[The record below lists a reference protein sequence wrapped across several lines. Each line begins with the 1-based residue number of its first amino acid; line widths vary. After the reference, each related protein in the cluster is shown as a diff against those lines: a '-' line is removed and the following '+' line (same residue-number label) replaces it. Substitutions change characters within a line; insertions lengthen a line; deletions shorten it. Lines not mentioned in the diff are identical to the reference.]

1 MNVNVKTKVAIYTRV
16 STTDQARE
24 GHSLEEQEKRL
35 KARCISNDY
44 EVYKVYTDAGISGK
58 SAENRPAYQQMLKDM
73 KKGKFNLIMSF
84 KMDRISRSIIDFEE
98 FFNEIKKYNCGIE
111 FLCENIDTTMAS
123 GMMFARML
131 GIFAQFERELIQER
145 TLIGVESA
153 VNKGHIGGKPPLG
166 YRHKMDESGKQKL
179 KQWEIDEDE
188 AKIVKEIFE
197 LCSSGKTYFQISNIL
212 KEKYPTVISS
222 IRKNE
227 VTGEEKIN
235 YRKWTD
241 SSISCIL
248 NNKSYMGIYEYRK
261 CLKDKDT
268 IEIQGVVPSIISE
281 ELFKDCQEMIARNGR
296 NYYRSKNYLFVQRLV
311 CPHCG
316 RIMACNG
323 VKNKLKNDYR
333 YYKCKDCGIYV
344 RESLI
349 ENALLTQLNNLFELS
364 SIINSNYYISDS
376 KTAEK
381 YNSCRLDQKI
391 RFAIDEKIIKDK
403 MTLLDSNEL
412 NELWKMTSYEAKC
425 NFIGNYIDTITIKEK
440 IDSKKKIIKVELLD
454 LKLKSNKVKELL
466 DLEQKNMIDKIVGSG
481 VLKASIT
488 EMKHDKDALD
498 YIELLRT
505 KYKFAA
511 FDLYDMEDYY
521 INPLL
526 FKIIKVN
533 PKSYVEKKKVYGLVL
548 LDYTNLLKECPT
560 TYDNANQNA

>member
-1 MNVNVKTKVAIYTRV
+1 MNNEKKMVAIYTRV

-73 KKGKFNLIMSF
+73 KKGKFNLIMAF
-84 KMDRISRSIIDFEE
+84 KMDRISRSIIDFED
-98 FFNEIKKYNCGIE
+98 FFKELKKYNCGIE
-111 FLCENIDTTMAS
+111 FLCENIDTTGAA
-123 GMMFARML
+123 GMMFARIL

-145 TLIGVESA
+145 TLVGVESA
-153 VNKGHIGGKPPLG
+153 VNKGHFGGKPPLG
-166 YRHKMDESGKQKL
+166 YKHKLDVSGKHKL
-179 KQWEIDEDE
+179 KEWEIDVDE
-188 AKIVKEIFE
+188 AKIVKEIFD
-197 LCSSGKTYFQISNIL
+197 LCASGKTYFQISKLL
-212 KEKYPTVISS
+212 KEKYPNVISS
-222 IRKNE
+222 IKE
-227 VTGEEKIN
+227 DKETGEKKIT
-235 YRKWTD
+235 YRKWND

-248 NNKSYMGIYEYRK
+248 NNKCYMGTYEYRK
-261 CLKDKDT
+261 CLENKDT
-268 IEIQGVVPSIISE
+268 IEIVDIVPKIISE
-281 ELFKDCQEMIARNGR
+281 ELYNDCQEMIARNGR
-296 NYYRSKNYLFVQRLV
+296 NYYRSKNYLFIQKLV

-323 VKNKLKNDYR
+323 VKNKMKNDYL

-349 ENALLTQLNNLFELS
+349 ENALLTELNNLLELS
-364 SIINSNYYISDS
+364 NIINSNCCITDN

-381 YNSCRLDQKI
+381 YNSCKLDHKI

-403 MTLLDSNEL
+403 MALLDSNEL

-440 IDSKKKIIKVELLD
+440 IDSKKKITKVDLVN

-466 DLEQKNMIDKIVGSG
+466 DLEEKNMIDKIIGSG

-488 EMKHDKDALD
+488 EVKHDKEALD

-511 FDLYDMEDYY
+511 YDFYDIEDYY
-521 INPLL
+521 TNPLL

-533 PKSYVEKKKVYGLVL
+533 PKSCVEKKKVYGLVL
-548 LDYTNLLKECPT
+548 LEFTNLLKQCSI
-560 TYDNANQNA
+560 TYNNVS

>member
-1 MNVNVKTKVAIYTRV
+1 MKNDKKMVAIYTRV

-24 GHSLEEQEKRL
+24 GHSLEEQQKRL
-35 KARCISNDY
+35 KARCVSNDY

-73 KKGKFNLIMSF
+73 KKGKFNLIMAF
-84 KMDRISRSIIDFEE
+84 KMDRISRSIIDFED
-98 FFNEIKKYNCGIE
+98 FFKELKKYNCGIE
-111 FLCENIDTTMAS
+111 FLCENIDTTGAV
-123 GMMFARML
+123 GMMFARIL

-145 TLIGVESA
+145 TLVGVESA
-153 VNKGHIGGKPPLG
+153 VNKGHFGGKPPLG
-166 YRHKMDESGKQKL
+166 YKHKLDVSGKHKL
-179 KQWEIDEDE
+179 KEWEIDKDE
-188 AKIVKEIFE
+188 AKIVKEIFD
-197 LCSSGKTYFQISNIL
+197 LCASGKTYFQISKLL
-212 KEKYPTVISS
+212 KEKYPNVISS
-222 IRKNE
+222 IKE
-227 VTGEEKIN
+227 DKETGEKKIT
-235 YRKWTD
+235 YRKWND

-248 NNKSYMGIYEYRK
+248 NNKCYMGTYEYRK
-261 CLKDKDT
+261 CLENKDT
-268 IEIQGVVPSIISE
+268 IEIVDIVPKIISK
-281 ELFKDCQEMIARNGR
+281 ELYNDCQEMIARNGR
-296 NYYRSKNYLFVQRLV
+296 NYYRSKNYLFIQKLV

-323 VKNKLKNDYR
+323 VKNKMKNDYL

-349 ENALLTQLNNLFELS
+349 ENALLTELNNLLELS
-364 SIINSNYYISDS
+364 NIINSNCCITDS
-376 KTAEK
+376 RTAEK
-381 YNSCRLDQKI
+381 YNSCKLDHKI

-412 NELWKMTSYEAKC
+412 NELWKITSYEAKC

-440 IDSKKKIIKVELLD
+440 IDSKKKIIKVDLVN

-466 DLEQKNMIDKIVGSG
+466 DLEEKNMIDKIIGSG

-488 EMKHDKDALD
+488 EVKHDKDALD

-511 FDLYDMEDYY
+511 YDFYDIEDYY
-521 INPLL
+521 TDPLL

-533 PKSYVEKKKVYGLVL
+533 PKSCVEKKKVYGLVL
-548 LDYTNLLKECPT
+548 LEYTNLLKQCT
-560 TYDNANQNA
+560 ITYNNVS

>member
-1 MNVNVKTKVAIYTRV
+1 MKNDKKMVAIYTRV

-73 KKGKFNLIMSF
+73 KKGKFNLIMAF
-84 KMDRISRSIIDFEE
+84 KMDRISRSIIDFED
-98 FFNEIKKYNCGIE
+98 FFKELKKYNCGIE
-111 FLCENIDTTMAS
+111 FLCENIDTTGAA
-123 GMMFARML
+123 GMMFARIL

-145 TLIGVESA
+145 TLVGVESA
-153 VNKGHIGGKPPLG
+153 VNKGHFGGKPPLG
-166 YRHKMDESGKQKL
+166 YKHKLDVSGKHKL
-179 KQWEIDEDE
+179 KEWEIDKDE
-188 AKIVKEIFE
+188 AKIVKEIFD
-197 LCSSGKTYFQISNIL
+197 LCASGKTYFQISKLL
-212 KEKYPTVISS
+212 KEKYPNVISS
-222 IRKNE
+222 IKE
-227 VTGEEKIN
+227 DKETGEKKIT
-235 YRKWTD
+235 YRKWND
-241 SSISCIL
+241 SSIYCIL
-248 NNKSYMGIYEYRK
+248 NNKCYMGTYEYRK
-261 CLKDKDT
+261 CLENKDT
-268 IEIQGVVPSIISE
+268 IEIVDIVPKIISK
-281 ELFKDCQEMIARNGR
+281 ELYNDCQEMIARNGR
-296 NYYRSKNYLFVQRLV
+296 NYYRSKNYLFIQKLV

-323 VKNKLKNDYR
+323 VKNKMKNDYL

-349 ENALLTQLNNLFELS
+349 ENALLTELNNLLELS
-364 SIINSNYYISDS
+364 NIINSNCCITDS
-376 KTAEK
+376 RTAEK
-381 YNSCRLDQKI
+381 YNSCKLDHKI

-412 NELWKMTSYEAKC
+412 NELWKITSYEAKC

-440 IDSKKKIIKVELLD
+440 IDSKKKIIKVDLVN

-466 DLEQKNMIDKIVGSG
+466 DLEEKNMIDKIIGSG

-488 EMKHDKDALD
+488 EVKHDKEALD

-511 FDLYDMEDYY
+511 YDFYDIEDYY
-521 INPLL
+521 TNPLL

-533 PKSYVEKKKVYGLVL
+533 PKSCVEKKKVYGLVL
-548 LDYTNLLKECPT
+548 LEYTNLLKQCT
-560 TYDNANQNA
+560 ITYNNVS

>member
-1 MNVNVKTKVAIYTRV
+1 MKNDKKMVAIYTRV

-24 GHSLEEQEKRL
+24 GHSLEEQQKRL
-35 KARCISNDY
+35 KARCVSNDY

-73 KKGKFNLIMSF
+73 KKGKFNLIMAF
-84 KMDRISRSIIDFEE
+84 KMDRISRSIIDFED
-98 FFNEIKKYNCGIE
+98 FFKELKKYNCGIE
-111 FLCENIDTTMAS
+111 FLCENIDTTGAA
-123 GMMFARML
+123 GMMFARIL

-145 TLIGVESA
+145 TLVGVESA
-153 VNKGHIGGKPPLG
+153 VNKGHFGGKPPLG
-166 YRHKMDESGKQKL
+166 YKHKLDVSGKHKL
-179 KQWEIDEDE
+179 KEWEIDKDE
-188 AKIVKEIFE
+188 AKIVKEIFD
-197 LCSSGKTYFQISNIL
+197 LCASGKTYFQISKLL
-212 KEKYPTVISS
+212 KEKYPNVISS
-222 IRKNE
+222 IKE
-227 VTGEEKIN
+227 DKETGEKKIT
-235 YRKWTD
+235 YRKWND

-248 NNKSYMGIYEYRK
+248 NNKCYMGTYEYRK
-261 CLKDKDT
+261 CLENKDT
-268 IEIQGVVPSIISE
+268 IEIVDIVPKIISK
-281 ELFKDCQEMIARNGR
+281 ELYNDCQEMIARNGR
-296 NYYRSKNYLFVQRLV
+296 NYYRSKNYLFIQKLV

-323 VKNKLKNDYR
+323 VKNKMKNDYL

-349 ENALLTQLNNLFELS
+349 ENALLTELNNLLELS
-364 SIINSNYYISDS
+364 NIINSNCCITDS
-376 KTAEK
+376 RTAEK
-381 YNSCRLDQKI
+381 YNSCKLDHKI

-412 NELWKMTSYEAKC
+412 NELWEITSYEAKC

-440 IDSKKKIIKVELLD
+440 IDSKKKIIKVDLVN

-466 DLEQKNMIDKIVGSG
+466 DLEEKNMIDKIIGSG

-488 EMKHDKDALD
+488 EVKHDKEALD

-511 FDLYDMEDYY
+511 YDFYDIEDYY
-521 INPLL
+521 TNPLL

-533 PKSYVEKKKVYGLVL
+533 PKSCVEKKKVYGLVL
-548 LDYTNLLKECPT
+548 LEYTNLLKQCT
-560 TYDNANQNA
+560 ITYNNVS

>member
-1 MNVNVKTKVAIYTRV
+1 MKNAKKMVAIYTRV

-73 KKGKFNLIMSF
+73 KKGKFNLIMAF
-84 KMDRISRSIIDFEE
+84 KMDRISRSIIDFED
-98 FFNEIKKYNCGIE
+98 FFKELKKYNCGIE
-111 FLCENIDTTMAS
+111 FLCENIDTTGAA
-123 GMMFARML
+123 GMMFARIL

-145 TLIGVESA
+145 TLVGVESA
-153 VNKGHIGGKPPLG
+153 VNKGHFGGKPPLG
-166 YRHKMDESGKQKL
+166 YKHKLDVSGKHKL
-179 KQWEIDEDE
+179 KEWEIDKDE
-188 AKIVKEIFE
+188 AKIVKEIFD
-197 LCSSGKTYFQISNIL
+197 LCASGKTYFQISKLL
-212 KEKYPTVISS
+212 KEKYPNVISS
-222 IRKNE
+222 IKE
-227 VTGEEKIN
+227 DKETGEKKIT
-235 YRKWTD
+235 YRKWND

-248 NNKSYMGIYEYRK
+248 NNKCYMGTYEYRK
-261 CLKDKDT
+261 CLENKDT
-268 IEIQGVVPSIISE
+268 IEIVDIVPKIISK
-281 ELFKDCQEMIARNGR
+281 ELYNDCQEMIARNGR
-296 NYYRSKNYLFVQRLV
+296 NYYRSKNYLFIQKLV

-323 VKNKLKNDYR
+323 VKNKMKNDYL

-349 ENALLTQLNNLFELS
+349 ENALLTELNNLLELS
-364 SIINSNYYISDS
+364 NIINSNCCITDS
-376 KTAEK
+376 RTAEK
-381 YNSCRLDQKI
+381 YNSCKLDHKI

-412 NELWKMTSYEAKC
+412 NELWKITSYEAKC

-440 IDSKKKIIKVELLD
+440 IDSKKKIIKVDLVN

-466 DLEQKNMIDKIVGSG
+466 DLEETNMIDKTIGSG

-488 EMKHDKDALD
+488 EVKHDKEALD

-511 FDLYDMEDYY
+511 YDFYDIEDYY
-521 INPLL
+521 TNPLL

-533 PKSYVEKKKVYGLVL
+533 PKSCVEKKKVYGLVL
-548 LDYTNLLKECPT
+548 LEYTNLLKQCT
-560 TYDNANQNA
+560 ITYNNVS

>member
-1 MNVNVKTKVAIYTRV
+1 MKNDKKMVAIYTRV

-24 GHSLEEQEKRL
+24 GHSLEEQQKRL
-35 KARCISNDY
+35 KARCVSNDY

-73 KKGKFNLIMSF
+73 KKGKFNLIMAF
-84 KMDRISRSIIDFEE
+84 KMDRISRSIIDFED
-98 FFNEIKKYNCGIE
+98 FFKELKKYNCGIE
-111 FLCENIDTTMAS
+111 FLCENIDTTGAA
-123 GMMFARML
+123 GMMFARIL

-145 TLIGVESA
+145 TLVGVESA
-153 VNKGHIGGKPPLG
+153 VNKGHFGGKPPLG
-166 YRHKMDESGKQKL
+166 YKHKLDVSGKHKL
-179 KQWEIDEDE
+179 KEWEID
-188 AKIVKEIFE
+188 KEIFD
-197 LCSSGKTYFQISNIL
+197 LCASGKTYFQISKLL
-212 KEKYPTVISS
+212 KEKYPNVISS
-222 IRKNE
+222 IKE
-227 VTGEEKIN
+227 DKETGEKKIT
-235 YRKWTD
+235 YRKWND

-248 NNKSYMGIYEYRK
+248 NNKCYIGTYEYRK
-261 CLKDKDT
+261 CLENKDT
-268 IEIQGVVPSIISE
+268 IEIVDIVPKIISK
-281 ELFKDCQEMIARNGR
+281 ELYNDCQEMIARNGR
-296 NYYRSKNYLFVQRLV
+296 NYYRSKNYLFIQKLV

-323 VKNKLKNDYR
+323 VKNKMKNNYL

-349 ENALLTQLNNLFELS
+349 ENALLTELNNLLELS
-364 SIINSNYYISDS
+364 NIINSNCCITDS
-376 KTAEK
+376 RTAEK
-381 YNSCRLDQKI
+381 YNSCKLDHKI

-412 NELWKMTSYEAKC
+412 NELWKITSYEAKC

-440 IDSKKKIIKVELLD
+440 IDSKKKIIKVDLVN

-466 DLEQKNMIDKIVGSG
+466 DLEEKNMIDKIIGSG

-488 EMKHDKDALD
+488 EVKHDKEALD

-511 FDLYDMEDYY
+511 YDFYDIEDYY
-521 INPLL
+521 TNPLL

-533 PKSYVEKKKVYGLVL
+533 PKSCVEKKKVYGLVL
-548 LDYTNLLKECPT
+548 LEYTNLLKQCT
-560 TYDNANQNA
+560 ITYNNVS

>member
-1 MNVNVKTKVAIYTRV
+1 MKNDKKMVAIYTRV

-24 GHSLEEQEKRL
+24 GHSLEEQQKKL
-35 KARCISNDY
+35 KARCVSNDY

-73 KKGKFNLIMSF
+73 KKGKFNLIMAF
-84 KMDRISRSIIDFEE
+84 KMDRISRSIIDFED
-98 FFNEIKKYNCGIE
+98 FFKELKKYNCGIE
-111 FLCENIDTTMAS
+111 FLCENIDTTGAA
-123 GMMFARML
+123 GMMFARIL

-145 TLIGVESA
+145 TLVGVESA
-153 VNKGHIGGKPPLG
+153 VNKGHFGGKPPLG
-166 YRHKMDESGKQKL
+166 YKHKLDVSGKHKL
-179 KQWEIDEDE
+179 KEWEIDKDE
-188 AKIVKEIFE
+188 AKIVKEIFD
-197 LCSSGKTYFQISNIL
+197 LCASGKTYFQISKLL
-212 KEKYPTVISS
+212 KEKYPNVISS
-222 IRKNE
+222 IKE
-227 VTGEEKIN
+227 DKETGEKKIT
-235 YRKWTD
+235 YRKWND

-248 NNKSYMGIYEYRK
+248 NNKCYMGTYEYRK
-261 CLKDKDT
+261 CLENKDT
-268 IEIQGVVPSIISE
+268 IEIVDIVPKIISK
-281 ELFKDCQEMIARNGR
+281 ELYNDCQEMIARNGR
-296 NYYRSKNYLFVQRLV
+296 NYYRSKNYLFIQKLV

-323 VKNKLKNDYR
+323 VKNKMKNDYL

-349 ENALLTQLNNLFELS
+349 ENALLTELNNLLELS
-364 SIINSNYYISDS
+364 NIINSNCCITDRR
-376 KTAEK
+376 TAEK
-381 YNSCRLDQKI
+381 YNSCKLDHKI

-412 NELWKMTSYEAKC
+412 NELWKITSYEAKC

-440 IDSKKKIIKVELLD
+440 IDSKKKIIKVDLVN

-466 DLEQKNMIDKIVGSG
+466 DLEEKNMIDKIIGSG

-488 EMKHDKDALD
+488 EVKHDKEALD

-511 FDLYDMEDYY
+511 YDFYDIEDYY
-521 INPLL
+521 TNPLL

-533 PKSYVEKKKVYGLVL
+533 PKSCVEKKKVYGLVL
-548 LDYTNLLKECPT
+548 LEYTNLLKQCT
-560 TYDNANQNA
+560 ITYNNVS

>member
-1 MNVNVKTKVAIYTRV
+1 MNNDKKMVAIYTRV

-73 KKGKFNLIMSF
+73 KKGKFNLIMAF
-84 KMDRISRSIIDFEE
+84 KMDRISRSIIDFED
-98 FFNEIKKYNCGIE
+98 FFKELKKYNCGIE
-111 FLCENIDTTMAS
+111 FLCENIDTTGAA
-123 GMMFARML
+123 GMMFARIL

-145 TLIGVESA
+145 TLVGVESA
-153 VNKGHIGGKPPLG
+153 VNKGHFGGKPPLG
-166 YRHKMDESGKQKL
+166 YKHKLDVSGKHKL
-179 KQWEIDEDE
+179 KEWEIDKDE
-188 AKIVKEIFE
+188 AKIVKEIFD
-197 LCSSGKTYFQISNIL
+197 LCASGKTYFQISKLL
-212 KEKYPTVISS
+212 KEKYPNVISS
-222 IRKNE
+222 IKE
-227 VTGEEKIN
+227 DKETGEKKIT
-235 YRKWTD
+235 YRKWND

-248 NNKSYMGIYEYRK
+248 NNKCYMGTYEYRK
-261 CLKDKDT
+261 CLENKDT
-268 IEIQGVVPSIISE
+268 IEIVDIVPKIISK
-281 ELFKDCQEMIARNGR
+281 ELYNDCQEMIARNGR
-296 NYYRSKNYLFVQRLV
+296 NYYRSKNYLFIQKLV

-323 VKNKLKNDYR
+323 VKNKMKNDYL

-349 ENALLTQLNNLFELS
+349 ENALLTELNNLLELS
-364 SIINSNYYISDS
+364 NIINSNCCITDS
-376 KTAEK
+376 RTAEK
-381 YNSCRLDQKI
+381 YNSCKLDHKI

-412 NELWKMTSYEAKC
+412 NELWKITSYEAKC

-440 IDSKKKIIKVELLD
+440 IDSKKKIIKVDLVN

-466 DLEQKNMIDKIVGSG
+466 DLEEKNMIDKIIGSG

-488 EMKHDKDALD
+488 EVKHDKEALD

-511 FDLYDMEDYY
+511 YDFYDIEDYY
-521 INPLL
+521 TSPLL

-533 PKSYVEKKKVYGLVL
+533 PKSCVEKKMVYGLVL
-548 LDYTNLLKECPT
+548 LEYTNLLKQCT
-560 TYDNANQNA
+560 ITYNNVS

>member
-1 MNVNVKTKVAIYTRV
+1 MNNDKKMVAIYTRV

-73 KKGKFNLIMSF
+73 KKGKFNLIMAF
-84 KMDRISRSIIDFEE
+84 KMDRISRSIIDFED
-98 FFNEIKKYNCGIE
+98 FFKELKKYNCGIE
-111 FLCENIDTTMAS
+111 FLCENIDTTGAA
-123 GMMFARML
+123 GMMFARIL

-145 TLIGVESA
+145 TLVGVESA
-153 VNKGHIGGKPPLG
+153 VNKGHFGGKPPLG
-166 YRHKMDESGKQKL
+166 YKHKLDVSGKHKL
-179 KQWEIDEDE
+179 KEWEIDKDE
-188 AKIVKEIFE
+188 AKIVKEIFD
-197 LCSSGKTYFQISNIL
+197 LCASGKTYFQISKLL
-212 KEKYPTVISS
+212 KEKYPNVISS
-222 IRKNE
+222 IKE
-227 VTGEEKIN
+227 DKETGKKKIT
-235 YRKWTD
+235 YRKWND

-248 NNKSYMGIYEYRK
+248 NNKCYMGTYEYRK
-261 CLKDKDT
+261 CLENKDT
-268 IEIQGVVPSIISE
+268 IEIVDIVPKIISK
-281 ELFKDCQEMIARNGR
+281 ELYNDCQEMIARNGR
-296 NYYRSKNYLFVQRLV
+296 NYYRSKNYLFIQKLV

-323 VKNKLKNDYR
+323 VKNKMKNDYL

-349 ENALLTQLNNLFELS
+349 ENALLTELNNLLELS
-364 SIINSNYYISDS
+364 NIINSNCCITDN

-381 YNSCRLDQKI
+381 YNSCKLDHKI

-412 NELWKMTSYEAKC
+412 NELWKITSYEAKC

-440 IDSKKKIIKVELLD
+440 IDSKKKIIKVDLVN

-466 DLEQKNMIDKIVGSG
+466 DLEEKNMIDKIIGSG

-488 EMKHDKDALD
+488 EVKHDKEALD

-511 FDLYDMEDYY
+511 YDFYDIEDYY
-521 INPLL
+521 TNPLL

-533 PKSYVEKKKVYGLVL
+533 PKSCVEKKKVYGLVL
-548 LDYTNLLKECPT
+548 LEFTNLLKQCSI
-560 TYDNANQNA
+560 TYNNVS

>member
-1 MNVNVKTKVAIYTRV
+1 MNNDKKMVAIYTRV

-73 KKGKFNLIMSF
+73 KKGKFNLIMAF
-84 KMDRISRSIIDFEE
+84 KMDRISRSIIDFED
-98 FFNEIKKYNCGIE
+98 FFKELKKYNCGIE
-111 FLCENIDTTMAS
+111 FLCENIDTTGAA
-123 GMMFARML
+123 GMMFARIL

-145 TLIGVESA
+145 TLVGVESA
-153 VNKGHIGGKPPLG
+153 VNKGHFGGKPPLG
-166 YRHKMDESGKQKL
+166 YKHKLDVSGKHKL
-179 KQWEIDEDE
+179 KEWEIDVDE
-188 AKIVKEIFE
+188 AKIVKEIFD
-197 LCSSGKTYFQISNIL
+197 LCASGKTYFQISKLL
-212 KEKYPTVISS
+212 KEKYPNVISS
-222 IRKNE
+222 IKE
-227 VTGEEKIN
+227 DKETGEKKIT
-235 YRKWTD
+235 YRKWND

-248 NNKSYMGIYEYRK
+248 NNKCYMGTYEYRK
-261 CLKDKDT
+261 CLENKDT
-268 IEIQGVVPSIISE
+268 IEIVDIVPKIISE
-281 ELFKDCQEMIARNGR
+281 ELYNDCQEMIARNGR
-296 NYYRSKNYLFVQRLV
+296 NYYRSKNYLFIQKLV

-323 VKNKLKNDYR
+323 VKNKMKNDYL

-349 ENALLTQLNNLFELS
+349 EKALLTELNNLLELS
-364 SIINSNYYISDS
+364 NIINSNCCITDN

-381 YNSCRLDQKI
+381 YNSCKLDHKI

-412 NELWKMTSYEAKC
+412 NELWKITSYEAKC

-440 IDSKKKIIKVELLD
+440 IDSKKKIIKVDLVN

-466 DLEQKNMIDKIVGSG
+466 DLEEKNMIDKIIGSG

-488 EMKHDKDALD
+488 EVKHDKEALD

-511 FDLYDMEDYY
+511 YDFYDIEDYY
-521 INPLL
+521 TNPLL

-533 PKSYVEKKKVYGLVL
+533 PKSCVEKKKVYGLVL
-548 LDYTNLLKECPT
+548 LEFTNLLKQCSI
-560 TYDNANQNA
+560 TYNNVN